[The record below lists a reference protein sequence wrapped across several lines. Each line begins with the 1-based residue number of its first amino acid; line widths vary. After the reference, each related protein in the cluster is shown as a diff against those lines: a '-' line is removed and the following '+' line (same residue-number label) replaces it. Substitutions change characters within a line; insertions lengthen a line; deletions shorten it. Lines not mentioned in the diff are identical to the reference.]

1 MLQPLEHN
9 IEQEEEENEEEE
21 EEEQEEEYEG
31 GDEEQDEGEDEEQDK
46 EEEEEEEEDDVLD
59 ILEELDARD
68 KRIEI
73 LKEIL
78 LYAKESLKYEEPI
91 SDELKGSLKEY
102 EDFAFMNFEEEYG
115 EGIMDDKK
123 GIAEAVEAQLI
134 DEIKERHTVSEGA
147 YENYETLDTLPS
159 KDYDSE
165 KSDAS
170 TIKPSKSISSENSA
184 KDSNS
189 NDSTSNCP
197 AKSSLIDDFADVS
210 QVMQD

>member
-9 IEQEEEENEEEE
+9 IEQKEEEDEE
-21 EEEQEEEYEG
+21 EEEYEG
-31 GDEEQDEGEDEEQDK
+31 GDEEEGEGEDEEQDK
-46 EEEEEEEEDDVLD
+46 EEDEEDDVME

-115 EGIMDDKK
+115 KGIMDDKK

-134 DEIKERHTVSEGA
+134 DEIKERYTVSEGA
-147 YENYETLDTLPS
+147 YENSETLDTLPS

-165 KSDAS
+165 KSDVS
-170 TIKPSKSISSENSA
+170 TIKPYKYISSENSA
-184 KDSNS
+184 KDSHS
-189 NDSTSNCP
+189 NDSNNSNSP
-197 AKSSLIDDFADVS
+197 TKSSLIDDFADVS

>member
-9 IEQEEEENEEEE
+9 IKQEEEEDEKKE
-21 EEEQEEEYEG
+21 EEEYEG
-31 GDEEQDEGEDEEQDK
+31 GDEEQYEGEDEKQDK
-46 EEEEEEEEDDVLD
+46 EEEEEEEEDDVMD

-78 LYAKESLKYEEPI
+78 LYAKESLKYKEPI
-91 SDELKGSLKEY
+91 SDQLKGSLKEY

-123 GIAEAVEAQLI
+123 GIVEAVEAQLI
-134 DEIKERHTVSEGA
+134 DEIKERHTISEGT
-147 YENYETLDTLPS
+147 YENYETLDTLSS

-189 NDSTSNCP
+189 NDSNSNCP
-197 AKSSLIDDFADVS
+197 AKSSLVDDFADVS

>member
-9 IEQEEEENEEEE
+9 REQGEEEKEEEEENEEENE
-21 EEEQEEEYEG
+21 EEDEG
-31 GDEEQDEGEDEEQDK
+31 GDEEEDEGED
-46 EEEEEEEEDDVLD
+46 EDDVLD

-102 EDFAFMNFEEEYG
+102 EDFAFMSFEEEYG

-123 GIAEAVEAQLI
+123 GIAEAVKAQLI

-147 YENYETLDTLPS
+147 YENYETLDSLPS

-165 KSDAS
+165 ESDAS
-170 TIKPSKSISSENSA
+170 TIKPSKSLSSENSA
-184 KDSNS
+184 NNSNS
-189 NDSTSNCP
+189 NDSNISNSP